1 MHVFMNA
8 TIFKALGN
16 VTRLKIIKMLMI
28 KEHNVTDLTKISG
41 KDQTTVSRHL
51 ASLKEAKVIS
61 QKRIGR
67 NKIYAIIDSKMKAWL
82 NTVIQNN
89 NKSEVNTPLRDK
101 IKDYL
106 TSQEKKYE

>member
-1 MHVFMNA
+1 MDAV
-8 TIFKALGN
+8 IFKALGN
-16 VTRLKIIKMLMI
+16 VTRLKIIKVLMI

-51 ASLKEAKVIS
+51 ANLKESKIIS

-82 NTVIQNN
+82 NITIQND
-89 NKSEVNTPLRDK
+89 NKLEENTPLRDK
-101 IKDYL
+101 IKDFL
-106 TSQEKKYE
+106 TNQEK

>member
-1 MHVFMNA
+1 MDAV
-8 TIFKALGN
+8 IFRALGN
-16 VTRLKIIKMLMI
+16 ITRLKIIEMLMI

-51 ASLKEAKVIS
+51 ANLKEARIIS

-82 NTVIQNN
+82 NMTIQNN
-89 NKSEVNTPLRDK
+89 NKPEEKTPLRDK
-101 IKDYL
+101 IKDFL
-106 TSQEKKYE
+106 TNQEK